1 MAESNITK
9 NALADALK
17 SLMREKSFEK
27 ISVLDICEKC
37 NMNRKSFYYHFRDK
51 YDLLNWIFYIGF
63 LEHIKYDGMEELLNE
78 KIKEGSYGIWELITS
93 LAEYFYTEKEF
104 YRKALMI
111 EGQNSFKDYFHDG
124 LYPIVRSY
132 MDDVVDDDETG
143 VFTILICDTCISA
156 LVRWLTSDSPD
167 EPAVAVREM
176 QLHLVKFSKRILQ
189 ELGDMDQ

>member
-17 SLMREKSFEK
+17 SLMREKNFDK

-63 LEHIKYDGMEELLNE
+63 MEHIKFDGIEELFDE
-78 KIKEGSYGIWELITS
+78 KIKKNPYSIWDLITS
-93 LAEYFYTEKEF
+93 LAEYFYSEKEF

-111 EGQNSFKDYFHDG
+111 EGQNSFKEYFHDG
-124 LYPIVRSY
+124 LYPVVRFY
-132 MDDVVDDDETG
+132 MNDVVDDDETG
-143 VFTILICDTCISA
+143 VFTTLICDTCIAA
-156 LVRWLTSDSPD
+156 LMRWLTSDEPD
-167 EPAVAVREM
+167 EPKVAVSEM
-176 QLHLVKFSKRILQ
+176 KSYLVKFAKRIIQDLEPQ
-189 ELGDMDQ
+189 E